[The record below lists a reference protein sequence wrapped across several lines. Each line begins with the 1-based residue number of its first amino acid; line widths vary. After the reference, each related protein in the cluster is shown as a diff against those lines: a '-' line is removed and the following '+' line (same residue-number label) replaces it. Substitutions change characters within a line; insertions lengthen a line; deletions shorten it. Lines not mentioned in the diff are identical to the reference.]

1 MDVESRNQLGTSR
14 VSGLGGDGRMRA
26 VALLAAL
33 ALSCGAL
40 SSVSQSAF
48 AAGAFTLESSF
59 GSPGEAL
66 GQLEGPGAMTVDART
81 GDVLVVDAKNERIE
95 KFEPRGEGAY
105 TPIAVLTS
113 PHGSFKLKPESGVA
127 VDNSTGASAGDVYV
141 ASGKYV
147 YQFKPQAGS
156 PSGYEATATVL
167 ESQTEEIVHG
177 LAVDANGDVYVTFG
191 ASLSVFSPTGEELSP
206 GPQPV
211 SSVVQDVAVTG
222 SVVYL
227 ATASGLERSELNAE
241 HRLNQETTI
250 AQMAGSKLEAVTV
263 GYKGQVYA
271 DLREGHVSH
280 IAVFAADA
288 QASSTPV
295 EVFGIAGQ
303 IGESYGLAYS
313 SHGAVPT
320 MLVGDATSDE
330 VRVYAHVAPP
340 EVSSCEATSTTSS
353 ATVACTITPEAVQAT
368 WKLDY
373 RPSLGSFSEV
383 LGGTI
388 TATGQ
393 VGGEVTG
400 LEPAREYV
408 YRLSA
413 ANANGEASFE
423 APFVTK
429 PIPPLVGASGASNVL
444 ARTATL
450 SGTVNPHNSPTF
462 YRFEYGPCADAASC
476 ATSPYTYETPQ
487 ASAGSGHALVA
498 VSEAVKELE
507 PQTTYHYRVDALDAA
522 GEAVSG
528 EQLFT
533 TGSLSQAEAL
543 TGPAS
548 DITQTGAA
556 ISGAVN
562 PNGQATT
569 FTWQLGTSTSYGTSV
584 SGSAGAE
591 AAPESV
597 SLAVTALLPDTT
609 YHYRLLAT
617 NRSGTVYG
625 ADETF
630 TTLSY
635 GTEPLIAPAS
645 PVLLPATPMPV
656 PVTQEGT
663 EPSGG
668 VKAFK
673 AKLTTAQLLSK
684 ALKACHRQAQSKR
697 ATCERQARKKYGKK
711 GPKKT

>member
-1 MDVESRNQLGTSR
+1 
-14 VSGLGGDGRMRA
+14 MRA

-33 ALSCGAL
+33 ALSYGAL
-40 SSVSQSAF
+40 SSVSQSAL

-59 GSPGEAL
+59 GSPGAAL
-66 GQLEGPGAMTVDART
+66 GQFEGPGAMTVEART
-81 GDVLVVDAKNERIE
+81 GDVLVLDTKNERVE
-95 KFEPRGEGAY
+95 KFEPSGEGAY
-105 TPIAVLTS
+105 TPTAVLTS
-113 PHGSFKLKPESGVA
+113 PHGSFKLKAESGVA
-127 VDNSTGASAGDVYV
+127 VDNSTGASSGDVYV

-147 YQFKPQAGS
+147 YQFKPQPGS
-156 PSGYEATATVL
+156 PNGYEATATVL

-191 ASLSVFSPTGEELSP
+191 ESLSVFSPTGAEITP

-211 SSVVQDVAVTG
+211 ASAVQDVAVSG
-222 SVVYL
+222 NVVYL
-227 ATASGLERSELNAE
+227 ATASGLERAALNSDHSLGE
-241 HRLNQETTI
+241 ERTTI
-250 AQMAGSKLEAVTV
+250 AQLAGSKLEAVTV
-263 GYKGQVYA
+263 GYKGQVYV

-280 IAVFAADA
+280 IAVFAANA
-288 QASSTPV
+288 PANSTPV
-295 EVFGIAGQ
+295 EEFGIEGQ

-313 SHGAVPT
+313 SHGPVPT
-320 MLVGDATSDE
+320 MLVSDATSDE

-340 EVSSCEATSTTSS
+340 EVSSCGATSTTNS

-383 LGGTI
+383 LGGTV

-423 APFVTK
+423 APFVTE
-429 PIPPLVGASGASNVL
+429 PIQPLVGASGASNVL

-462 YRFEYGPCADAASC
+462 YRFEYGPCPDAASC
-476 ATSPYTYETPQ
+476 ATSPYTYETPKV
-487 ASAGSGHALVA
+487 SAGSGHASVA

-507 PQTTYHYRVDALDAA
+507 PQTTYHYRVDAIDAA

-548 DITQTGAA
+548 DLTQTGAT
-556 ISGAVN
+556 ISGAVD

-591 AAPESV
+591 EATESV
-597 SLAVTALLPDTT
+597 SLALTALLPDTT

-635 GTEPLIAPAS
+635 GLEPLIAPAS
-645 PVLLPATPMPV
+645 PALLPATPMPV
-656 PVTQEGT
+656 PVTQEGAA
-663 EPSGG
+663 PSGG

-684 ALKACHRQAQSKR
+684 ALKACHGKAKGKR
-697 ATCERQARKKYGKK
+697 AACERQARKKYGKK